1 MADRRPVAVFAAL
14 QQEAHALVRHLPRS
28 ETIGPK
34 IGIWEGDGM
43 VVVVG
48 GVGKVAAAL
57 AAQFVYDAFKP
68 RCIVAVGLAGAL
80 SDETS
85 RGQVVGA
92 TGATQHDIDGRP
104 LTPARGVI

>member
-43 VVVVG
+43 VIVVG

-57 AAQFVYDAFKP
+57 ATQFMHDAFKP
-68 RCIVAVGLAGAL
+68 RCVVAVGLAGAL
-80 SDETS
+80 RDETTP
-85 RGQVVGA
+85 GQVLVA
-92 TGATQHDIDGRP
+92 TSAAQPAMARRPPTSGR
-104 LTPARGVI
+104 